1 MDWLNTL
8 NRAAAQFNGGP
19 RSFPLR
25 HDAEVA
31 SQYGYEPPNEDY
43 QELFSRQATVS
54 SSQRDESLSPCSAGW
69 LVPEESSVCRPVL
82 VAHSILSAVW
92 LLRATL
98 AVDAL
103 SSDGWESLVRAATS
117 LAQGD
122 EPDTLSQQH
131 GKRPALSTQE
141 SSPKRTRIEGDSTSP
156 ATPALSE
163 PREADHSELEQRAQ
177 DPPLHTI
184 TVTNHNRRAERERR
198 RKLELRRVEN
208 RHELGLI
215 EPDAKAS
222 RQERAAYASITPQDE
237 PRVAWIIKQPIPD
250 KVDFYTAARTP
261 YYTASTILD
270 RARTLGNNSS
280 RYHAAQFL
288 QAWRERGSPFRQG
301 ASGDGAGGDNQTRQ
315 ALVGLSNRHSAV
327 DSAFFFAWNMCNR
340 SEGELAAIHIEYR
353 WAAALLGKAYADKM
367 AQLRQEDFTSSND
380 RSRNRYGKGLVSTE
394 ALVSLLKLVN
404 PSPTD
409 HDRMVL
415 RKRLTRASR
424 WYTVAQTL
432 GWGSLTLMP
441 HDSIPNTW
449 IESTLRT
456 GELAV
461 WVELI
466 KKESPDIFTASKA
479 LEAWL
484 GADGIAGGPISGKKT
499 LSIEAETPATMYD
512 IEEVQDSD
520 DEAGDDEAGDGAVT
534 SQTQIPPGSPAV
546 PLRQMTLLELFHP
559 IA

>member
-1 MDWLNTL
+1 
-8 NRAAAQFNGGP
+8 
-19 RSFPLR
+19 
-25 HDAEVA
+25 
-31 SQYGYEPPNEDY
+31 
-43 QELFSRQATVS
+43 
-54 SSQRDESLSPCSAGW
+54 
-69 LVPEESSVCRPVL
+69 
-82 VAHSILSAVW
+82 
-92 LLRATL
+92 
-98 AVDAL
+98 
-103 SSDGWESLVRAATS
+103 
-117 LAQGD
+117 
-122 EPDTLSQQH
+122 
-131 GKRPALSTQE
+131 
-141 SSPKRTRIEGDSTSP
+141 
-156 ATPALSE
+156 
-163 PREADHSELEQRAQ
+163 
-177 DPPLHTI
+177 
-184 TVTNHNRRAERERR
+184 
-198 RKLELRRVEN
+198 
-208 RHELGLI
+208 
-215 EPDAKAS
+215 
-222 RQERAAYASITPQDE
+222 
-237 PRVAWIIKQPIPD
+237 
-250 KVDFYTAARTP
+250 
-261 YYTASTILD
+261 
-270 RARTLGNNSS
+270 
-280 RYHAAQFL
+280 
-288 QAWRERGSPFRQG
+288 
-301 ASGDGAGGDNQTRQ
+301 
-315 ALVGLSNRHSAV
+315 VGLSNRHSAV